1 MKRKINTI
9 QKNVVVIFPNFR
21 CILATE
27 TLIQWVKMYSKKKK
41 KRSLRKIIE
50 IKVVSLL
57 QLYIHDVTYFV
68 KYTKQQTKEKTK

>member
-41 KRSLRKIIE
+41 KK
-50 IKVVSLL
+50 K
-57 QLYIHDVTYFV
+57 
-68 KYTKQQTKEKTK
+68 KYYDE